1 MATILAA
8 ASSCTTS
15 PPEKITA
22 DFLKQAEEAFA
33 DRNILALK
41 KLVSPDY
48 SDAENRGAGDVVS
61 IAAAYIR
68 SSKSIY
74 LFSDL
79 ESAAFKDDRLEA
91 RVLTAF
97 AARPIMDP
105 TALAQLKADIYWF
118 DIVLVQEGGDWK
130 LLEAQ
135 WRQAMV
141 DDFFREENNK

>member
-8 ASSCTTS
+8 ASSCTPT

-33 DRNILALK
+33 DRHILALK

-48 SDAENRGAGDVVS
+48 NDAENRGAGDVLS

-79 ESAAFKDDRLEA
+79 ESAAFRDDRLEA